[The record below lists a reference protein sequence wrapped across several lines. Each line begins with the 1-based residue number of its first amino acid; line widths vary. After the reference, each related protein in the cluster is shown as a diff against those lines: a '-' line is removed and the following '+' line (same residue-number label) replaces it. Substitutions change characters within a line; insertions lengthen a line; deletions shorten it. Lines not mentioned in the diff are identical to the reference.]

1 VVLHLQRLRRRPGGL
16 KLRFGAVGAPVNLWA
31 PFRSTADDE
40 HLSGQ
45 ADVQRSVELP
55 LHLRLYSTGLEPSR
69 RGLISGAAAR
79 LPAATAGGA
88 RERAGGR
95 RAAVRT
101 GERHRCLPGG
111 SG

>member
-1 VVLHLQRLRRRPGGL
+1 MVLHLQRLRRRPGGL

-69 RGLISGAAAR
+69 RGLISGAAVR
-79 LPAATAGGA
+79 LPAAGQGDAQ
-88 RERAGGR
+88 RAENHRGR
-95 RAAVRT
+95 HIRT
-101 GERHRCLPGG
+101 KD
-111 SG
+111 